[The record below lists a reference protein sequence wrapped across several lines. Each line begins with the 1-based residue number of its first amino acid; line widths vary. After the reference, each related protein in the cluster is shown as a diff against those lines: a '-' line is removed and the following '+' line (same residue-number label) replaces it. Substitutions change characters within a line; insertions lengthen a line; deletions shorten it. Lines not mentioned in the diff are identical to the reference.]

1 MRWPSAGQ
9 PGAGANVR
17 GIDFTEF
24 VGADGRR
31 SIRRLGVVGDDRRS
45 FGTKSLSSLVP
56 QLWV

>member
-24 VGADGRR
+24 VGADGTGKIHRFPPFFQ
-31 SIRRLGVVGDDRRS
+31 SEHATYFMHQIVVCGL
-45 FGTKSLSSLVP
+45 T
-56 QLWV
+56 